1 MKIKATLSNDL
12 STFNPRD
19 VRNFIGSI
27 ADEKDKDFVMHHG
40 QGLSPVIYANPYR
53 NKFEIIFAKS
63 DDRSLCIMNDLAN
76 KLKSGIR
83 FYGDKIN
90 NVEASYD
97 DYMSLGEDKKEIV
110 FYKSKTPFVLA
121 VNDTEY
127 KILFNVS
134 KNKDKSDF
142 IKFLKRRIKE
152 SILFQAKEF
161 LNGNF
166 SLDLLKKIEIYF
178 QNDDKHFLFKNIK
191 YKDRILPVMY
201 LSFIT
206 NYRLPE
212 FLGYKI
218 GLGFGQ
224 FACIGQGCEDFQV
237 LK

>member
-12 STFNPRD
+12 SSFNPRD

-27 ADEKDKDFVMHHG
+27 AEEKDKDFVMHHG
-40 QGLSPVIYANPYR
+40 HGLSPVIYANPYR

-63 DDRSLCIMNDLAN
+63 DDRSLNIMNDLAN

-90 NVEASYD
+90 NVEISYD
-97 DYMSLGEDKKEIV
+97 DYISFNENEKGMF
-110 FYKSKTPFVLA
+110 FYKSKVPFVLA
-121 VNDTEY
+121 INNTEY

-134 KNKDKSDF
+134 KNNDKSDF

-161 LNGNF
+161 LNWNF
-166 SLDLLKKIEIYF
+166 SLDLLDKIEVYF
-178 QNDDKHFLFKNIK
+178 QNDDKHFVFRNIK

-201 LSFIT
+201 LSFIA

-212 FLGYKI
+212 FLGYKL

-224 FACIGQGCEDFQV
+224 FACIGQDHEDFSS
-237 LK
+237 L

>member
-12 STFNPRD
+12 SSFNPRD

-27 ADEKDKDFVMHHG
+27 AEEKDKDFVMHHG
-40 QGLSPVIYANPYR
+40 HGLSPVIYANPYR

-63 DDRSLCIMNDLAN
+63 DDRSLNIMNDLAN

-90 NVEASYD
+90 NVEISYD
-97 DYMSLGEDKKEIV
+97 DYISFNENEKGMF
-110 FYKSKTPFVLA
+110 FYKSKVPFVLA
-121 VNDTEY
+121 INNTEY

-134 KNKDKSDF
+134 KNNDKSDF

-161 LNGNF
+161 LNWNF
-166 SLDLLKKIEIYF
+166 SLDLLDKIEVYF
-178 QNDDKHFLFKNIK
+178 QNDDKHFVFRNIK

-201 LSFIT
+201 LSFIA

-224 FACIGQGCEDFQV
+224 FACIGQDHEDFSS
-237 LK
+237 L